1 MTEFESIYNEYFKD
15 VYLFLLGISGDEQ
28 IAEEIT
34 EETFFKALKAIHR
47 FLGECDIRVWL
58 CQIAKNEFYMYL
70 RRIKQYDVADFSELE
85 IEEKSFVN
93 IEQQL
98 IDSEMSLKIH
108 KVLHELPEPYK
119 EVFQLRV
126 FGELSFDKIGEIFGK
141 SANWACVTFH
151 RARQKIQKELEED
164 S

>member
-47 FLGECDIRVWL
+47 FRGECDIRVWL

-151 RARQKIQKELEED
+151 RARQKIQKELEEA

>member
-1 MTEFESIYNEYFKD
+1 MTEFENIYNEYFKD

-47 FLGECDIRVWL
+47 FRGECDIRVWL

-85 IEEKSFVN
+85 NEAKSFVN

-141 SANWACVTFH
+141 SANWSCVTFH

>member
-1 MTEFESIYNEYFKD
+1 MAEFESIYNEYFKD

-47 FLGECDIRVWL
+47 FRGECDIRVWL

-85 IEEKSFVN
+85 IEEKFFVN

-119 EVFQLRV
+119 EVFQLRI

>member
-47 FLGECDIRVWL
+47 FRGECDIRVWL

>member
-1 MTEFESIYNEYFKD
+1 MTEFENIYNEYFKD

-47 FLGECDIRVWL
+47 FRGECDIRVWL

-85 IEEKSFVN
+85 NEAKSFVN

>member
-1 MTEFESIYNEYFKD
+1 MAEFESIYNEYFKD

-47 FLGECDIRVWL
+47 FRGECDIRVWL

-85 IEEKSFVN
+85 IEEKFFVN